1 MSKKNKEVNNKKQ
14 EEPKQAGKTAESAEN
29 KAGNEQKGK
38 EEAPEVDDEAKK
50 IEEKLNTLLKEN
62 EELKASVAKEKD
74 DYIRLMADFENFRR
88 HSAEAKLEL
97 VSSAAADTIK
107 GLLPVLDDCERA
119 MKMLE
124 ENSADE
130 VAKEGTA
137 LIFNKLMGY
146 LKTKGLEVIK
156 AKGEKFDTD
165 FHEAV
170 AQFPVPEE
178 DKKGLVYDVVQTG
191 YTLSGKVIRYAKVV
205 VGI

>member
-1 MSKKNKEVNNKKQ
+1 MSKKKNKEQ
-14 EEPKQAGKTAESAEN
+14 EELRPSAQAAGQAET
-29 KAGNEQKGK
+29 KADIESK
-38 EEAPEVDDEAKK
+38 EETPAVDKEAKE
-50 IEEKLNTLLKEN
+50 IEEKLAKLLKEN

-74 DYIRLMADFENFRR
+74 DYVRLMADFENFRR
-88 HSAEAKLEL
+88 HSAEAKLER
-97 VSSAAADTIK
+97 VSSASADTIT

-119 MKMLE
+119 MKMLD
-124 ENSADE
+124 ENSKDE

-137 LIFNKLMGY
+137 LIFNKLMAY
-146 LKTKGLEVIK
+146 LKTRGLEVIK

-178 DKKGLVYDVVQTG
+178 DKKGIVYDVVQTG